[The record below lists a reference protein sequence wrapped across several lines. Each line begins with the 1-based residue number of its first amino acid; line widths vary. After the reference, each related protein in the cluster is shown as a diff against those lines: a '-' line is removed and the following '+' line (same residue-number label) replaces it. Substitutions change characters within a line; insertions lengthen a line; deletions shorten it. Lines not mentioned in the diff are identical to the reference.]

1 MFKDKK
7 IPFTTNTGE
16 EVQCDVLFT
25 FDDIVK
31 GNSYVIFTDNKEN
44 EKGELQVYSSKFVI
58 NEDDSVSLF
67 DVTDEEDI
75 EIVNQIIKLVQTQI
89 KINDKTFDEQ

>member
-7 IPFTTNTGE
+7 IPFTTKTGE